1 MIDLNIRVKNPQV
14 WAVKAKDL
22 GFMEEV
28 VVELAVLDELGEVVT
43 PAVTEW
49 HFKAGLNIDEI
60 DTIWVTKPTYDAEGV
75 ELTSG
80 TKAQGQHF
88 NIRITDPELEAE
100 WSSLWTETLD
110 EDGNVVSRTI
120 AGATAVTS
128 NKSEKAWRWQG
139 VEFID
144 MTSVASPSR
153 VWL

>member
-1 MIDLNIRVKNPQV
+1 MIDLNIRVRNPQV

-28 VVELAVLDELGEVVT
+28 VTELAVLDEFGEVTT

-49 HFKAGLNIDEI
+49 RFKAGINIDEI
-60 DTIWVTKPTYDAEGV
+60 DTIWITRPTFDDEGV
-75 ELTSG
+75 QLTNG

-88 NIRITDPELEAE
+88 NIRITNPEVEAE

-110 EDGNVVSRTI
+110 EEGNVVSRTI
-120 AGATAVTS
+120 AGAQAVAS
-128 NKSEKAWRWQG
+128 NTTEKAWKWQG
-139 VEFID
+139 VEFLD
-144 MTSVASPSR
+144 MTTVETPTR

>member
-1 MIDLNIRVKNPQV
+1 MIDLNIRVRNPNV

-43 PAVTEW
+43 PAVMEW
-49 HFKAGLNIDEI
+49 QFKSGISIDEI
-60 DTIWVTKPTYDAEGV
+60 ETIWITPPTFDEEGV
-75 ELTSG
+75 QLTNG

-88 NIRITDPELEAE
+88 NIRITNPELEAE

-110 EDGNVVSRTI
+110 EEGNVISRTI
-120 AGATAVTS
+120 AGAQAVAS
-128 NKSEKAWRWQG
+128 NTTEKAWKWQG

-144 MTSVASPSR
+144 MTSVSTPSR

>member
-43 PAVTEW
+43 PAVMEW
-49 HFKAGLNIDEI
+49 RFKAGLDIDEI
-60 DTIWVTKPTYDAEGV
+60 ETIWITPPTYDEEGV
-75 ELTSG
+75 ELTAG

-88 NIRITDPELEAE
+88 NVRITDPELEAE

-110 EDGNVVSRTI
+110 EEGNVISRTI
-120 AGATAVTS
+120 AGAQAVAS
-128 NKSEKAWRWQG
+128 NTTEKAWKWQG
-139 VEFID
+139 VELID
-144 MTSVASPSR
+144 MTSVSTPSR

>member
-43 PAVTEW
+43 PAVMEW
-49 HFKAGLNIDEI
+49 RFKAGLDIDEI
-60 DTIWVTKPTYDAEGV
+60 ETIWITPPTYDEEGV
-75 ELTSG
+75 ELTAG

-88 NIRITDPELEAE
+88 NVRITDPELEAE

-110 EDGNVVSRTI
+110 EEGNVVSRTI
-120 AGATAVTS
+120 AGAQAIAS
-128 NKSEKAWRWQG
+128 NTTEKAWKWQG

-144 MTSVASPSR
+144 MTSVSTPSR

>member
-1 MIDLNIRVKNPQV
+1 MIDLNIRVKNPNV

-28 VVELAVLDELGEVVT
+28 VVEPAILDELGEVVT

-49 HFKAGLNIDEI
+49 RFKAGLDIDEI
-60 DTIWVTKPTYDAEGV
+60 KTIWITPPTYDEEGV
-75 ELTSG
+75 ELTAG

-110 EDGNVVSRTI
+110 EEGNVISRTI
-120 AGATAVTS
+120 AGAQAVAS
-128 NKSEKAWRWQG
+128 NTTEKAWEWQG

-144 MTSVASPSR
+144 MTSVSTPSR